1 MGTAHGPVAYYPG
14 MNETPHDNEWFYVDA
29 ARQQQGPVSSEELQA
44 RYARGQLRADTLVWQ
59 AGMSEWQPL
68 QQAMSLPPA
77 TLPAIED
84 PLPSTAS
91 IMAPGA
97 QINRS
102 DIVYAGFWRR
112 VAAYQLDSF
121 IVGIASY
128 VVILPFAMVMGMS
141 AQMSTLEHSDDPSAV
156 FGALWPMLA
165 LMYLLI
171 FAMQAVYFAWM
182 HSRPAQATLGK
193 MAVGIKA
200 TNSDGSRIG
209 FGKGLLRWLGLFLSS
224 LPLGI
229 GFLMAAFTDRKRA
242 LHDMVCD
249 TVVVDRWAYT
259 DKPELQERGLD
270 GVTIAI
276 LIIVGLMTL
285 FGLAMMALLVAAI
298 TSGKWT

>member
-1 MGTAHGPVAYYPG
+1 
-14 MNETPHDNEWFYVDA
+14 MNEATPDNDWFYVDA
-29 ARQQQGPVSSEELQA
+29 ARQQQGPVSAEDLLA
-44 RYARGQLRADTLVWQ
+44 RHARGELRADTLVWQ
-59 AGMSEWQPL
+59 AGMGEWQPL
-68 QQAMSLPPA
+68 RQVM
-77 TLPAIED
+77 TLPAPAVPTFED
-84 PLPSTAS
+84 PLPTSAS

-97 QINRS
+97 EINRS

-121 IVGIASY
+121 IVGIVSY
-128 VVILPFAMVMGMS
+128 IVIIPFAMIIGLGSQQAM
-141 AQMSTLEHSDDPSAV
+141 LESEDPSAV
-156 FGALWPMLA
+156 FSALWPMLV
-165 LMYLLI
+165 LMYLLV
-171 FAMQAVYFAWM
+171 FAVQAAYFAWM

-200 TNSDGSRIG
+200 ANANGGRIS
-209 FGKGLLRWLGLFLSS
+209 FGKGILRWLALFLSA

-229 GFLMAAFTDRKRA
+229 GFLMAAFTERKRA

-276 LIIVGLMTL
+276 LIIFGLMTL
-285 FGLAMMALLVAAI
+285 FGLAMLAFVVAAL
-298 TSGKWT
+298 TSGSWA

>member
-1 MGTAHGPVAYYPG
+1 
-14 MNETPHDNEWFYVDA
+14 MNEATHDNDWFYVDA
-29 ARQQQGPVSSEELQA
+29 ARQQQGPVSADDLLA
-44 RYARGQLRADTLVWQ
+44 RHARGELRADTLVWQ
-59 AGMSEWQPL
+59 AGMGEWQPL
-68 QQAMSLPPA
+68 RQAM
-77 TLPAIED
+77 TLPAPMIPAVED
-84 PLPSTAS
+84 PLPSAAS

-97 QINRS
+97 EIDRS

-121 IVGIASY
+121 IVGIVSY
-128 VVILPFAMVMGMS
+128 IVIIPFAMVMGF
-141 AQMSTLEHSDDPSAV
+141 STQQALLASDDEPAALFS
-156 FGALWPMLA
+156 ALWPMLA
-165 LMYLLI
+165 LMYLLV
-171 FAMQAVYFAWM
+171 FAIQATYFAWM

-200 TNSDGSRIG
+200 ANADGGRIS
-209 FGKGLLRWLGLFLSS
+209 FGKGILRWLALFLSA

-229 GFLMAAFTDRKRA
+229 GFLMAAFTERKRA

-276 LIIVGLMTL
+276 LIIFGLMTL
-285 FGLAMMALLVAAI
+285 FGLAMLAFVVAAL
-298 TSGKWT
+298 TSGSWA